1 MLLGPI
7 IACGMTHR
15 VINHQPSHMLVPR
28 PTRPKTAPS
37 LSYRAAVTVL
47 TALTFLLPFVLSYLA
62 VADLDVC
69 VVDRFPTKPTPL
81 ASAVSYLT
89 SDNSTTPGEN
99 ITSIQEPPPNST
111 LADLLNGTSSESLLS
126 TLAIATDAVATSAT
140 DNYAPLQP
148 ATIMIACLLVC
159 CLIKSLVPPSP
170 HLSQLRWLGLVKV
183 LLAYMW
189 YMAAYFLCNALKGY
203 IGDERCNNHH
213 NSISGHYLFHLYAGL
228 ALLHIHAQQ
237 THATHHSLLSRR
249 FYQLLFSKN
258 ESKLFMFVWICYAML
273 SAIILMDTYLLGYH
287 SLRQILYGVSLAM
300 VCHWMMMEV
309 LDMMD
314 DLLYDMALHHFEQH
328 NDGGHGR
335 RLSSSSSH
343 TSPLSHSGLMRKR
356 TLHTPVLSS
365 SPAPSTGRALA
376 TSALSPTNSANPPA
390 SPFPFTMP
398 PAALPEDGSLTA
410 SASSTSPSAPVP
422 RYVQSFTPFQ
432 RFVWLLVRWSVGL
445 SERYGIFYVYPLLL
459 VVGVQVLSFVLL
471 LQSPASKLWRLMDVL
486 AVVAVWV
493 VVGYLYAF
501 HLHLPLAKRD
511 HSQAQHA
518 QVA

>member
-1 MLLGPI
+1 
-7 IACGMTHR
+7 MTHR
-15 VINHQPSHMLVPR
+15 VIHHQPSHMLVPR
-28 PTRPKTAPS
+28 PTRPRTAPS
-37 LSYRAAVTVL
+37 LSYRAVVTVL
-47 TALTFLLPFVLSYLA
+47 TAITFLLPFVLSYLA

-69 VVDRFPTKPTPL
+69 VVDRFPQKSNPL
-81 ASAVSYLT
+81 ASPASHSHRV
-89 SDNSTTPGEN
+89 NSTTAAEDGDI
-99 ITSIQEPPPNST
+99 ITIQEPPPNST
-111 LADLLNGTSSESLLS
+111 LAELLNSTSSDSVLS
-126 TLAIATDAVATSAT
+126 TLAVATDAVATAAT

-159 CLIKSLVPPSP
+159 CLIKSVVPPSP
-170 HLSQLRWLGLVKV
+170 HPQLSQLRWLGLVKL

-237 THATHHSLLSRR
+237 THATHYSLLSRR
-249 FYQLLFSKN
+249 FYQQLFSKN

-309 LDMMD
+309 LEMLDEIV
-314 DLLYDMALHHFEQH
+314 LHHFEQH
-328 NDGGHGR
+328 QDGSHGHR
-335 RLSSSSSH
+335 SSSA
-343 TSPLSHSGLMRKR
+343 TSITPPLTHSGLMRKR
-356 TLHTPVLSS
+356 TLHTPTLTN
-365 SPAPSTGRALA
+365 SPAPTGRAL
-376 TSALSPTNSANPPA
+376 SASTNSANPPP
-390 SPFPFTMP
+390 SPL
-398 PAALPEDGSLTA
+398 PATVPSTTSSEDGSLLT
-410 SASSTSPSAPVP
+410 SSTSSHLASSSPIP

-445 SERYGIFYVYPLLL
+445 SERYGVFYVYPLLL
-459 VVGVQVLSFVLL
+459 VVGVQVLSFGLL
-471 LQSPASKLWRLMDVL
+471 LQSPASTLWRLMDVL
-486 AVVAVWV
+486 AVLAVWV
-493 VVGYLYAF
+493 VVGYLYVF
-501 HLHLPLAKRD
+501 KLHLPLAKRD
-511 HSQAQHA
+511 QP